1 MSKIIDCVIGHAI
14 GDAMGVPTEFCIR
27 EKLLKN
33 PVTDMIGYGSH
44 PVPEGTWSD
53 DTQMSIATIDA
64 IINNKGEIN
73 LYDIMMNFYY
83 WLKED
88 KFTPHGDIFDAGR
101 TCIKSVIDFSKT
113 LDITT
118 CGQKEITSNGNGSL
132 MRMYPIAL
140 YAFYKGLLEEEIIKL
155 VNDASAL
162 THAHE
167 ISKLGCYIYTRF
179 MMYLLSG
186 LSKEEAYKKIRIIDY
201 SMYSEESIKVYNRI
215 LTNNIINLKI
225 DDIKSSGYI
234 VDTLEASLWIFLN
247 SNDYKECIIAST
259 NIGQD
264 TDTIG
269 AVTGSLAGIYYG
281 IDSIPKKWID
291 KLVKK
296 DYLYDLANK
305 FEKVLDIEE

>member
-33 PVTDMIGYGSH
+33 PVTEMIGYGSH

-53 DTQMSIATIDA
+53 DTSMSIATIDA
-64 IINNKGEIN
+64 IINDNGKIDLN
-73 LYDIMMNFYY
+73 DIMMNFYY
-83 WLKED
+83 WLKEE
-88 KFTPHGDIFDAGR
+88 KFTPHGEIFDAGS
-101 TCIKSVIDFSKT
+101 TCIKAVIQFSRGIGVDK
-113 LDITT
+113 
-118 CGQKEITSNGNGSL
+118 CGLNNVYANGNGSL
-132 MRMYPIAL
+132 MRIYPIAL
-140 YAFYKGLLEEEIIKL
+140 YSYYKGLLEEEIIKL

-201 SMYSEESIKVYNRI
+201 SMYGEEAIKVYNRI
-215 LTNNIINLKI
+215 LTNNITNLKI

-247 SNDYKECIIAST
+247 SSDYKECIIAST

-269 AVTGSLAGIYYG
+269 AITGSLAVIYYG

-296 DYLYDLANK
+296 DYLYDLAEK
-305 FEKVLDIEE
+305 FEKVLEIEE

>member
-1 MSKIIDCVIGHAI
+1 MSKIVDAVIGHAI

-33 PVTDMIGYGSH
+33 PVTDMVGYGSH

-83 WLKED
+83 WLKEN
-88 KFTPHGDIFDAGR
+88 KFTPQGEVFDAGR

-118 CGQKEITSNGNGSL
+118 CGQKDITSNGNGSL

-155 VNDASAL
+155 INDASAL

-247 SNDYKECIIAST
+247 SNNYKECIIAST

-296 DYLYDLANK
+296 DYLIDLANK

>member
-33 PVTDMIGYGSH
+33 PVTEMIGYGSH

-64 IINNKGEIN
+64 IINNNGEIN

-83 WLKED
+83 WLKEN
-88 KFTPHGDIFDAGR
+88 KFTPQGEVFDAGR

-113 LDITT
+113 LDVNT

-186 LSKEEAYKKIRIIDY
+186 LTKEEAYKKIRMIDY
-201 SMYSEESIKVYNRI
+201 SSYSDEAIKVYNRI
-215 LTNNIINLKI
+215 LDNNIINLKI

-247 SNDYKECIIAST
+247 SSDYKECIIAST